1 MAIIPKSVGNKW
13 KNSANIINA
22 IKSTDTALFTFDD
35 AEYDIASISAIG
47 TIVMSDSL
55 IMNRF
60 ISALINRI
68 AKVVYTSFMY
78 ENPLVRL
85 KRGKLETGEI
95 VEELAFRLCE
105 VHTYDSTDD
114 IAYMKQEKPK
124 MLSAIHKLNYQK
136 YYKQTINRAELRQ
149 AFLTLDGVENLAT
162 QIISMMYTSAS
173 YDEFLCMKYT
183 IGRSA
188 LNGLL
193 TRESIPTV
201 SPENMKRVASKIK
214 SLSNELTFVRTV
226 YNPASVETVTPKENQ
241 IVVVNTEFSADLD
254 VEVLAFA
261 FNMDKVKFA
270 GQQIMIDKFND
281 SETERMTAL
290 LGDNADYKA
299 FTPEDVALLN
309 TIPAY
314 IIDDRLFQIYDYLEE
329 TGSAENP
336 EKLYFNYW
344 LHTWKI
350 ISTSP
355 FVNAIMLS
363 SDTPVIDSVV
373 ITPDT
378 ATVTK
383 GQSLQFS
390 TTVSGSGFYSKAVK
404 YEIVETTNKSE
415 IDSTGKLVVG
425 IDEANTK
432 LTVKVTSIE
441 DSTKTASATVTIK

>member
-1 MAIIPKSVGNKW
+1 MAIIPKSVGGKW

-22 IKSTDTALFTFDD
+22 IKSTDTSLFTFDD
-35 AEYDIASISAIG
+35 ATYDIDSISAIG
-47 TIVMSDSL
+47 NIIMSDSL
-55 IMNRF
+55 MMNRF

-68 AKVVYTSFMY
+68 AKVVFTSFMY
-78 ENPLVRL
+78 ENPLARL

-95 VEELAFRLCE
+95 VEELTFRLCD

-162 QIISMMYTSAS
+162 QIINMMYTSAS

-188 LNGLL
+188 LNGLF
-193 TRESIPTV
+193 TRENIPAVT
-201 SPENMKRVASKIK
+201 PENMKRVASKIK

-226 YNPASVETVTPKENQ
+226 YNPALVETVTPKDNQ
-241 IVVVNTEFSADLD
+241 IVLVNSEFSADLD

-261 FNMDKVKFA
+261 FNMDKVQFS
-270 GQQIMIDKFND
+270 GQQIMIDKFID
-281 SETERMTAL
+281 SETDRMTAL
-290 LGDNADYKA
+290 LGENADYKA
-299 FTPEDVALLN
+299 FTAEDITLLN
-309 TIPAY
+309 TIPVY
-314 IIDDRLFQIYDYLEE
+314 IIDDRFFQIYDYLEE

-344 LHTWKI
+344 LHTWKV

-363 SDTPVIDSVV
+363 SDTPTIDTVT

-378 ATVTK
+378 ASVTK
-383 GQSLQFS
+383 GQILQFS
-390 TTVSGSGFYSKAVK
+390 TTVTGSGFYSKAVK
-404 YEIVETTNKSE
+404 YEIVEDTDKSE
-415 IDSTGKLVVG
+415 IDNTGKLKVG
-425 IDEANTK
+425 IDETETTLNI
-432 LTVKVTSIE
+432 KVSSVE
-441 DSTKTASATVTIK
+441 DVSKTATAVVTIN

>member
-1 MAIIPKSVGNKW
+1 MAIIPKSVGGKW

-22 IKSTDTALFTFDD
+22 IKSTDTSLFTFDD
-35 AEYDIASISAIG
+35 ATYNIDSISAIG
-47 TIVMSDSL
+47 NIIMSDSL
-55 IMNRF
+55 MMNRF

-68 AKVVYTSFMY
+68 AKIVFTSFMY
-78 ENPLVRL
+78 ENPLARL

-95 VEELAFRLCE
+95 VEELTFRLCD

-162 QIISMMYTSAS
+162 QIINMMYTSAS

-188 LNGLL
+188 LNGLF
-193 TRESIPTV
+193 TRENIPAVT
-201 SPENMKRVASKIK
+201 PENMKRVASKIK

-226 YNPASVETVTPKENQ
+226 YNPALVETVTPKDNQ
-241 IVVVNTEFSADLD
+241 IVLVNSEFAADLD

-261 FNMDKVKFA
+261 FNMDKVQFS
-270 GQQIMIDKFND
+270 GQQIMIDKFID
-281 SETERMTAL
+281 SETDRMTAL
-290 LGDNADYKA
+290 LGENADYKA
-299 FTPEDVALLN
+299 FTSEDIALLN

-314 IIDDRLFQIYDYLEE
+314 IIDDRFFQIYDYLEE

-363 SDTPVIDSVV
+363 SDTPTIDTVT

-383 GQSLQFS
+383 GQTLQFS
-390 TTVSGSGFYSKAVK
+390 TTVTGSGFYSKAVK
-404 YEIVETTNKSE
+404 YEIVEDTNKSE
-415 IDSTGKLVVG
+415 IDNSGKLKVG
-425 IDEANTK
+425 IDETETTLNI
-432 LTVKVTSIE
+432 KVSSVE
-441 DSTKTASATVTIK
+441 DVSKTATAVVTIN

>member
-1 MAIIPKSVGNKW
+1 MAIIPKSVGGKW

-22 IKSTDTALFTFDD
+22 IKSTDTALFTFED
-35 AEYDIASISAIG
+35 ADYTLDSISAIG
-47 TIVMSDSL
+47 NIIMSDSL
-55 IMNRF
+55 MMNRF

-68 AKVVYTSFMY
+68 AKVVFTSFMY
-78 ENPLVRL
+78 ENPLTRL

-95 VEELAFRLCE
+95 VEELAFRLCD

-114 IAYMKQEKPK
+114 ISYMKQEKPK

-149 AFLTLDGVENLAT
+149 AFTTLDGVENLAT
-162 QIISMMYTSAS
+162 QVINMMYTSAS
-173 YDEFLCMKYT
+173 YDEYLAMKYT

-188 LNGLL
+188 LNGLFA
-193 TRESIPTV
+193 RETIPQV
-201 SPENMKRVASKIK
+201 APENMKRVASKIK
-214 SLSNELTFVRTV
+214 ALSNELTFIRSG
-226 YNPASVETVTPKENQ
+226 YNPAGIETTTTKENQ
-241 IVVVNTEFSADLD
+241 IVFVNTEFSADLD

-261 FNMDKVKFA
+261 FNMNKVQFA
-270 GQQIMIDKFND
+270 GQQIMIDRFLE
-281 SETERMTAL
+281 SETDRMTML

-299 FTPEDVALLN
+299 FTAEEITLLN

-314 IIDDRLFQIYDYLEE
+314 IVDARLFQIYDYLEE

-355 FVNAIMLS
+355 FVNAIMLT
-363 SDTPVIDSVV
+363 SDTPTIDTVT

-383 GQSLQFS
+383 GQALQFS
-390 TTVSGSGFYSKAVK
+390 TTVTGSGFYSKSVK
-404 YEIVETTNKSE
+404 YEIVEDTNHST
-415 IDSTGKLVVG
+415 IDASGKLFVG
-425 IDEANTK
+425 SDEEETT
-432 LTVKVTSIE
+432 LTVKVTSVE
-441 DSTKTASATVTIK
+441 DSTKTATAVVTIN

>member
-1 MAIIPKSVGNKW
+1 MAIIPKSVGGKW

-22 IKSTDTALFTFDD
+22 IKSTDTGLFTFDD
-35 AEYDIASISAIG
+35 AEYTLESISAIG
-47 TIVMSDSL
+47 NIIMSDSL
-55 IMNRF
+55 MMNRF

-78 ENPLVRL
+78 ENPLARL

-95 VEELAFRLCE
+95 VEELTFRLCD

-149 AFLTLDGVENLAT
+149 AFTTLDGIEELAT
-162 QIISMMYTSAS
+162 AVIQMEYTSAS
-173 YDEFLCMKYT
+173 YDEYLAMKYT
-183 IGRSA
+183 IGRCA
-188 LNGLL
+188 LNGLFIKE
-193 TRESIPTV
+193 TIPTV
-201 SPENMKRVASKIK
+201 APENMKRVASKIK
-214 SLSNELTFVRTV
+214 SLSNELTFVRSG
-226 YNPASVETVTPKENQ
+226 YNPVGVETTTTKENQ
-241 IVVVNTEFSADLD
+241 IVFVNTEFSADLD

-261 FNMDKVKFA
+261 FNMDKVQFA
-270 GQQIMIDKFND
+270 GQQIMIDKFLD
-281 SETERMTAL
+281 SETDRMTML

-299 FTPEDVALLN
+299 FTTEEIALLN

-314 IIDDRLFQIYDYLEE
+314 IVDSRLFQIYDYLEE

-363 SDTPVIDSVV
+363 SDVSAIESVT

-383 GQSLQFS
+383 GQSLQF
-390 TTVSGSGFYSKAVK
+390 TTSVAGSGFYSKSVK
-404 YEIVETTNKSE
+404 YEIVEDTDKSE
-415 IDSTGKLVVG
+415 IDEAGKLKVG
-425 IDEANTK
+425 IDETETTLNI
-432 LTVKVTSIE
+432 KVSSVE
-441 DSTKTASATVTIK
+441 DVLKTATAVVTIK

>member
-1 MAIIPKSVGNKW
+1 MAIIPKSVGRKW

-22 IKSTDTALFTFDD
+22 IKSTDTGLFTFDD
-35 AEYDIASISAIG
+35 AEYTLDSISAIG
-47 TIVMSDSL
+47 NIIMSDSL
-55 IMNRF
+55 MMNRF

-78 ENPLVRL
+78 ENPLARL
-85 KRGKLETGEI
+85 KRGKLEMGEV
-95 VEELAFRLCE
+95 VEELAFRLCD
-105 VHTYDSTDD
+105 VHTYDTTDD
-114 IAYMKQEKPK
+114 ISYMKQEKPK

-136 YYKQTINRAELRQ
+136 YYKQTNNRAELRQ

-162 QIISMMYTSAS
+162 QIINMMYTSAS
-173 YDEFLCMKYT
+173 YDEFLAMKYT

-188 LNGLL
+188 LNGLFAK
-193 TRESIPTV
+193 EAIPTV
-201 SPENMKRVASKIK
+201 APKNMKRVASKIK
-214 SLSNELTFVRTV
+214 ALSNELTFVRTV
-226 YNPASVETVTPKENQ
+226 YNPAGVETVTSKENQ
-241 IVVVNTEFSADLD
+241 IVLVNSEFSADLD

-261 FNMDKVKFA
+261 FNMDKVKFS

-281 SETERMTAL
+281 SETDRMTAL
-290 LGDNADYKA
+290 LGENADYKA
-299 FTPEDVALLN
+299 FTSEEIELLN

-329 TGSAENP
+329 TGTAENP

-363 SDTPVIDSVV
+363 SDTSIIDSVT

-390 TTVSGSGFYSKAVK
+390 TTVTGSGFYSKSVK
-404 YEIVETTNKSE
+404 YEIVEDTDKSE
-415 IDSTGKLVVG
+415 INSNGKLTVG
-425 IDEANTK
+425 ADETETE
-432 LTVKVTSIE
+432 LTVKVSSVE
-441 DSTKTASATVTIK
+441 DVSKTATAVVTIK